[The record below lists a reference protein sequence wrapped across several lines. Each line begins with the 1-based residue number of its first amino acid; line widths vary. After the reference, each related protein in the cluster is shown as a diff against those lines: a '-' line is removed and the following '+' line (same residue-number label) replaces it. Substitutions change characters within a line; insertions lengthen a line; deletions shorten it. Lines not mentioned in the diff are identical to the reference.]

1 MENIMKLFLK
11 IVLVLLAMVLAGCTG
26 APPEVSV
33 PPDLDQQLLT
43 LGVEPYAS
51 PSPQNQAEAETTPTP
66 PAAPQDCPVPYAAVE
81 SSRPEYD
88 LYLYLGVGEHAGYV
102 AEKIIY
108 PNLTGEALDE
118 IVLVVE
124 SNWQPGVFSMSD
136 LRVVGQ
142 QSNDYELDAGV
153 LQVPLDDPLPENC
166 SVELQ
171 IEYHLEIPEQA
182 GIFGY
187 TEDQLLLTNWYPFI
201 PPYDPLSGWLVNNPG
216 LFGEHLV
223 YPTANFTVTL
233 DLADPAENVLVAAA
247 ALPEKEGNRYRYHMQ
262 GVRTFS
268 LAVLNDY
275 SVRRKSLEGIDIEVY
290 SKRATIAEVEA
301 ALDTAAAA
309 LQVFE
314 RIFGPYPFESLT
326 IAQIE
331 MYDGMEYDGIF
342 FLSEEV
348 FGTYNWGEGNM
359 LTFLTVHEISHN
371 WWFSQVGNDQARE
384 PWLDEALATYCEVLF
399 YELVYPERVDWLWE
413 FRVEEYEPE
422 GDVGASIYTYS
433 DYESY
438 RQAVYLQGV
447 KFLQALREQMGDE
460 DFFAFLRMYLEEGR
474 YQIMTAEDFFMLLEG
489 EFSVE
494 VDDLRAEYFGAE

>member
-1 MENIMKLFLK
+1 MKNTISLHLK
-11 IVLVLLAMVLAGCTG
+11 IVLVLQVMVLTGCAGTS
-26 APPEVSV
+26 PEVSV
-33 PPDLDQQLLT
+33 PPNLDQQLLT
-43 LGVEPYAS
+43 LGVEPYVS
-51 PSPQNQAEAETTPTP
+51 PSPQEQVEVESTHTP
-66 PAAPQDCPVPYAAVE
+66 PAPPVNCPASYSTME
-81 SSRPEYD
+81 SSWPEYD
-88 LYLYLGVGEHAGYV
+88 LYLYLGIEEHAGYV
-102 AEKIIY
+102 AEKIVY
-108 PNLTGEALDE
+108 PNLTGESLDE
-118 IVLVVE
+118 LVLVVDL
-124 SNWQPGVFSMSD
+124 NWHPGVFSIYD

-142 QSNDYELDAGV
+142 QSNDYELDPGI
-153 LQVPLDDPLPENC
+153 LLVPLDTSLPEGC
-166 SVELQ
+166 AVELQ

-187 TEDQLLLTNWYPFI
+187 TEDQIVLTNWYPFI
-201 PPYDPLSGWLVNNPG
+201 SPYDPLDGWVVHNPG
-216 LFGEHLV
+216 SFGEHLV

-233 DLADPAENVLVAAA
+233 ELADPAENTLVAAA
-247 ALPEKEGNRYRYHMQ
+247 ALPEQEGNRYRYSL
-262 GVRTFS
+262 GRARTFS

-275 SVRRKSLEGIDIEVY
+275 SERRKNLDGLDIAVY

-348 FGTYNWGEGNM
+348 FGTYNWGAGNM

-399 YELVYPERVDWLWE
+399 YELVYPELVDWWWE
-413 FRVEEYEPE
+413 FRVVEYEPE
-422 GDVGASIYTYS
+422 GDVDASIYTYG
-433 DYESY
+433 DYEAY
-438 RQAVYLQGV
+438 RQAVYLRGV
-447 KFLQALREQMGDE
+447 QFLQALREQTGDE
-460 DFFAFLRMYLEEGR
+460 AFFAFLRTYLEQGR
-474 YQIMTAEDFFMLLEG
+474 YQVMTTEDFFMLLED

-494 VDDLRAEYFGAE
+494 VDDLRAEYFGGE